1 MGIFYETGSMEGVI
15 FPLSIG
21 VQKIVKEVNVERV
34 GVKVLTYIPLI
45 SVVFIIIT
53 SCGIRYEKEQ
63 EENGSFFTAQPVYS
77 RKPVRGSIAHDN
89 DTDFYRISLKQDI
102 SKDILA
108 HISVTEN
115 EDLDITIKIYRGK
128 KVVKIIN
135 DSNSKTNTADRGEQI
150 INALFPFEDVMEGNA
165 LFSIEGTFTNPDSS
179 REFKKNYNLHVEI
192 REKEDNEEGEPNDK
206 AVTATDF
213 GNHSILRGFFNP
225 SANLLQDELLEE
237 DWYSFTVSGKE
248 SQIVHISHTGV
259 PGVDSVL
266 SLYDDLGYLIR
277 ASDSSGKGEP
287 EKLRNL
293 GLEKG
298 SYFIK
303 IQPSTAYQQ
312 NYKVNYLLKLEREPK
327 KNSECE
333 TNDRYPYA
341 NLLQYSKDIRGC
353 FNPKGDIDW
362 YRFNVYS
369 PGRQVITVR
378 VGPTADID
386 PVIELYSYSLDKII
400 SVNDRGYDEGEIIK
414 NIGVEEGVY
423 YVKLYNKDEWVDNP
437 DDEYSIFIEK
447 IPWEEDR
454 EFELN
459 NSTQM
464 ADEFLTGSLKKGFIS
479 PRGDKDFYVLRVD
492 EPSDYKLELTPCVL
506 LDLVLKIYD
515 SNGDLVAHFD
525 ENPIEEGEKGSMFFL
540 PGLYYIEVF
549 SNNLNENSRD
559 TYFLRMYKNL

>member
-1 MGIFYETGSMEGVI
+1 MEGVS
-15 FPLSIG
+15 L
-21 VQKIVKEVNVERV
+21 KI
-34 GVKVLTYIPLI
+34 LTFILFI
-45 SVVFIIIT
+45 TIVFIIIA

-77 RKPVRGSIAHDN
+77 GKPVRGSIAN
-89 DTDFYRISLKQDI
+89 DSDKDFYLISLKQDI

-115 EDLDITIKIYRGK
+115 EDLDIILKIYRGK

-135 DSNSKTNTADRGEQI
+135 DSNSKTNTAERGEQI
-150 INALFPFEDVMEGNA
+150 VNALFPFEEVMERKA
-165 LFSIEGTFTNPDSS
+165 CVSIEGTFTGSDSS
-179 REFKKNYNLHVEI
+179 RVFKKNYELHVEI

-206 AVTATDF
+206 AVTATEF
-213 GNHSILRGFFNP
+213 GSYSILRGFFNP
-225 SANLLQDELLEE
+225 SADLLEDEALEE

-248 SQIVHISHTGV
+248 SQVVHISHTAV

-298 SYFIK
+298 SYFVK
-303 IQPSTAYQQ
+303 IHPSTAYQQ

-327 KNSECE
+327 KNSEYE
-333 TNDRYPYA
+333 PNDKYPYA
-341 NLLQYSKDIRGC
+341 NLIQYSQDIRGC

-378 VGPTADID
+378 VGPTEDID
-386 PVIELYSYSLDKII
+386 PVIELYSYSLDQII

-423 YVKLYNKDEWVDNP
+423 YVKLYNRDERVDNP
-437 DDEYSIFIEK
+437 DDEYTIFIEK
-447 IPWEEDR
+447 VPWEEDR

-459 NSTQM
+459 NSTQT
-464 ADEFLTGSLKKGFIS
+464 ADEFLMGSIKKGFIS
-479 PRGDKDFYVLRVD
+479 PRGDKDFYVLSVD
-492 EPSDYKLELTPCVL
+492 EPSDFKLELTPCVL
-506 LDLVLKIYD
+506 LDLVIQIYD
-515 SNGDLVAHFD
+515 DNGDLLAHFD
-525 ENPIEEGEKGSMFFL
+525 ENPIEEGEKGTIFLL
-540 PGLYYIEVF
+540 PGLYYIKVF

-559 TYFLRMYKNL
+559 TYILRMYKSL